1 MLKFK
6 HKKNEK
12 KHANSAN
19 SANSA
24 KRGAYEKI
32 IVQTKRCMGWRFNTV
47 L

>member
-1 MLKFK
+1 MLKFE

-12 KHANSAN
+12 KHAN

>member
-1 MLKFK
+1 MLQFK

-12 KHANSAN
+12 KRANI
-19 SANSA
+19 A

-32 IVQTKRCMGWRFNTV
+32 IVQTKRCMGWRFNTI